1 MTSWRKRKKPGPRP
15 RQINMAAFYMVA
27 TPIGNLADITFRAV
41 ETLKEVDFILAEDT
55 RETLK
60 LLNRYEIKKPVIS
73 YFQHS
78 KLSKVEYILN
88 LLAQGKNLAL
98 VSDAGTPGI
107 NDPGGKL
114 IEEVV
119 GEFGDKVQIVP
130 IPGPNAAITALSI
143 SGFNTDKF
151 LFLGYP
157 PHKKGRK
164 KFFTE
169 VSESKYPVVF
179 YESVHRII
187 RTLEELEKIVS
198 ERKIVVCR
206 ELTKK
211 FETIYRG
218 RIEEIIPQI
227 EKQKLG
233 EFVVIIS

>member
-1 MTSWRKRKKPGPRP
+1 MPNFF
-15 RQINMAAFYMVA
+15 IVA
-27 TPIGNLADITFRAV
+27 TPIGNLKDINFRAI
-41 ETLKEVDFILAEDT
+41 EILKEVDFILAEDT

-60 LLNRYEIKKPVIS
+60 LLNHYDIKKPVIS

-119 GEFGDKVQIVP
+119 REFGDKVKIIP
-130 IPGPNAAITALSI
+130 IPGPNAAVTALSI
-143 SGFNTDKF
+143 SGFSADRF

-157 PHKKGRK
+157 PHKKGRQ
-164 KFFTE
+164 KFFKE
-169 VSESKYPVVF
+169 VAESKYPTVF
-179 YESVHRII
+179 YESVHRILK
-187 RTLEELEKIVS
+187 TLNELSQFENLKD
-198 ERKIVVCR
+198 RQIVVCR

-218 RIEEIIPQI
+218 KIADVLFEI
-227 EKQKLG
+227 QKNQQDRG
-233 EFVVIIS
+233 EFVIVIDRR

>member
-1 MTSWRKRKKPGPRP
+1 
-15 RQINMAAFYMVA
+15 MATLYIVA
-27 TPIGNLADITFRAV
+27 TPIGNLKDLSQRAI

-55 RETLK
+55 RQTLK
-60 LLNRYEIKKPVIS
+60 LLNFYSLKKPLIS

-78 KLSKVEYILN
+78 KLSKVRYIFD
-88 LLAQGKNLAL
+88 LLKQGRNLAL

-114 IEEVV
+114 IAEVV
-119 GEFGDKVQIVP
+119 ERFGGSVKIIP
-130 IPGPNAAITALSI
+130 IPGPNAAIAALSI
-143 SGFNTDKF
+143 SGFNADRF

-169 VSESKYPVVF
+169 ISKSRYPIVF
-179 YESVHRII
+179 YESVHRILK
-187 RTLEELEKIVS
+187 TLKELAEIESLNNREV
-198 ERKIVVCR
+198 VVCR

-218 RIEEIIPQI
+218 KIEEVQLQI
-227 EKQKLG
+227 EKETLG
-233 EFVVIIS
+233 EFVIIVNYN

>member
-1 MTSWRKRKKPGPRP
+1 
-15 RQINMAAFYMVA
+15 MAILYVVA
-27 TPIGNLADITFRAV
+27 TPIGNLKDITLRALEV
-41 ETLKEVDFILAEDT
+41 LKEVDFILAEDT

-60 LLNRYEIKKPVIS
+60 LLNFYTVKTPVIS

-78 KLSKVEYILN
+78 SLKKIDHILG
-88 LLAQGKNLAL
+88 LLEQGKNLAL

-119 GEFGDKVQIVP
+119 KKFGDSVWVVP
-130 IPGPNAAITALSI
+130 VPGPNAAITALSI
-143 SGFNTDKF
+143 CGFNTDRF

-169 VSESKYPVVF
+169 ISQSKYPVVF
-179 YESVHRII
+179 YESVHRILK
-187 RTLEELEKIVS
+187 TLNELNQFENLKD
-198 ERKIVVCR
+198 RQTVVAR

-218 RIEEIIPQI
+218 TISEILPQI

-233 EFVVIIS
+233 EFAVVIKDGK

>member
-1 MTSWRKRKKPGPRP
+1 
-15 RQINMAAFYMVA
+15 MAILYIVA
-27 TPIGNLADITFRAV
+27 TPIGNLKDATFRAI

-55 RETLK
+55 RETFK
-60 LLNRYEIKKPVIS
+60 LLNFYSIKKPLVS

-78 KLSKVEYILN
+78 KISKVEYILN
-88 LLAQGKNLAL
+88 LLKQGKNLAL

-114 IEEVV
+114 ISEVIKR
-119 GEFGDKVQIVP
+119 FGDSVQIVP
-130 IPGPNAAITALSI
+130 VPGPNAAITALSI
-143 SGFNTDKF
+143 SGFNVDKF

-164 KFFTE
+164 KFFVE
-169 VSESKYPVVF
+169 IAESKYPVVF
-179 YESVHRII
+179 YESVHRILK
-187 RTLEELEKIVS
+187 TLKELSNFENLKNRDI
-198 ERKIVVCR
+198 IVCR

-218 RIEEIIPQI
+218 KISEILPQI
-227 EKQKLG
+227 EKENLG

>member
-1 MTSWRKRKKPGPRP
+1 
-15 RQINMAAFYMVA
+15 MATLFMVA
-27 TPIGNLADITFRAV
+27 TPIGNLGDITLRALK
-41 ETLKEVDFILAEDT
+41 TLKEVDLILAEDT

-60 LLNRYEIKKPVIS
+60 LLNFYSIQKPLIS

-78 KLSKVEYILN
+78 KISRVDHILD
-88 LLAQGKNLAL
+88 LLAQGKDLAL

-114 IEEVV
+114 VEEIVKR
-119 GEFGDKVQIVP
+119 FGDSVKIVP
-130 IPGPNAAITALSI
+130 VPGANAAITALSI
-143 SGFNTDKF
+143 SGFNSDKF

-164 KFFTE
+164 KFFAE
-169 VSESKYPVVF
+169 ISGSKYPVVF
-179 YESVHRII
+179 YESVHRIL
-187 RTLEELEKIVS
+187 RTLKELS
-198 ERKIVVCR
+198 EFENLKDRPLVVCR

-218 RIEEIIPQI
+218 KISEILPEI

-233 EFVVIIS
+233 EFVVIVSG